1 MMGAARSASLRDVAP
16 LNAGTARFFWR
27 GAPMRHSTLAL
38 PGLSGKSHSALALPM
53 FLGVE
58 EALATRDWHCQRLL
72 AREGLSPLNAGT
84 AKDYWRGAP
93 TRHSGLALPGNGALA
108 PCAPALHAA
117 CANCNASLSAPPVK
131 WPIRDTNPTERSTP
145 CSPSSASRS
154 TPL

>member
-1 MMGAARSASLRDVAP
+1 MRGCSMSAGEKRFSASCTVERAGQGGLPMMGAARSASLRDVAP

-27 GAPMRHSTLAL
+27 GALVRHSRLAL
-38 PGLSGKSHSALALPM
+38 PGLSGRSHSALALPM

-108 PCAPALHAA
+108 PLCAA
-117 CANCNASLSAPPVK
+117 CKVAP
-131 WPIRDTNPTERSTP
+131 
-145 CSPSSASRS
+145 
-154 TPL
+154 